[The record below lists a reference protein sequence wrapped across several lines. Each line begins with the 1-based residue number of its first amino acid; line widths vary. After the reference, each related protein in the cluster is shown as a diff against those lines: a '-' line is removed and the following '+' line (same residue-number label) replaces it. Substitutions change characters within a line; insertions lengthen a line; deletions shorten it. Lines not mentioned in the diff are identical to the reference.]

1 MAPHPCQNTPSAVVM
16 HRGRIIESGPADAIL
31 RAPAHGYTRQLLAAV
46 PRPGWKP
53 GRRPAPP

>member
-53 GRRPAPP
+53 ARRPAPP